1 MISFLNITTDPFPVI
16 ELSKEFNENDLNQ
29 QLQLLQKENK
39 DLKATL
45 NAYSNEISLMNK
57 HGKFS
62 NLNF

>member
-1 MISFLNITTDPFPVI
+1 MISFLKITTDPFPVI

-45 NAYSNEISLMNK
+45 IIRKLP
-57 HGKFS
+57 GF
-62 NLNF
+62 